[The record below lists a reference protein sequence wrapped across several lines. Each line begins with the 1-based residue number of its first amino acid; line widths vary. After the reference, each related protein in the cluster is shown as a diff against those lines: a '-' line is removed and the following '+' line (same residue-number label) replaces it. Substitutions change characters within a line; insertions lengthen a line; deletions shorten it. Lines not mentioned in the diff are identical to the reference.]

1 VQAGW
6 GSSDQLHLGPA
17 ELLKLES
24 RNQEMGYSEILTHF
38 NEPSQYFDGKHSLFM
53 QATMVRGPLNMGISA
68 RASVVCKC
76 LGTQLTVPKEFDATV

>member
-24 RNQEMGYSEILTHF
+24 RNEEMGYSEILTHF

-53 QATMVRGPLNMGISA
+53 QATMVRGPAEHGYLCK
-68 RASVVCKC
+68 SVGGAQMFYMQV
-76 LGTQLTVPKEFDATV
+76 TVRKEV